1 MLEGRLP
8 TDLGLRVPAK
18 ARREGTRATN
28 LRLVLQLLFNGEPL
42 SRADLVRATDL
53 TAATVSALVSAL
65 EAAEL
70 IEEVGPRRDVAQI
83 GKPPTM
89 LQLRPDARHIVA
101 IDLSDPTIARGA
113 VVDLTGAIV
122 ARTELATDDAVG
134 DEALQLVERLT
145 VETAGLA
152 TSPILGIGIGTPG
165 VVSGGT
171 TVVEAS
177 NFGWHDVD
185 LAARIEAELGLP
197 THVRNDANAA
207 AIAEYSRGG
216 HDYNNLALIRIG
228 SGVGAGFVLNG
239 QPFEGEHAGAG
250 EIGHLVVDADG
261 PPCRCGHDGCL
272 ETFIAL
278 PNLVR
283 AMAAADDRDVED
295 IRRAAAEQLGVA
307 LAAVVA
313 ILDIDHILVA
323 GPEDVL
329 GRDFCDSAASGLRT
343 RCLDS
348 VAESVSVRF
357 TSLGQD
363 IVLLGAAGVVLSQE
377 LGVA

>member
-1 MLEGRLP
+1 M
-8 TDLGLRVPAK
+8 PAK
-18 ARREGTRATN
+18 ARREETRATN
-28 LRLVLQLLFNGEPL
+28 LRLILQLLFSGDPM
-42 SRADLVRATDL
+42 SRADLARASEL
-53 TAATVSALVSAL
+53 TAATVSALVSEL
-65 EAAEL
+65 EETGL

-89 LQLRPDARHIVA
+89 LQIRADARHVVA
-101 IDLSDPTIARGA
+101 IDLSDPVVVRGA
-113 VVDLTGAIV
+113 VVDLAGTIV
-122 ARTELATDDAVG
+122 ARTELATGDALG
-134 DEALQLVERLT
+134 DEALDLVERLT
-145 VETAGLA
+145 SETAALA

-165 VVSGGT
+165 VVTSGA

-177 NFGWHDVD
+177 NFGWRHVD
-185 LAARIEAELGLP
+185 LGARIEASFGLP

-216 HDYNNLALIRIG
+216 HDYNNLALVKIG

-250 EIGHLVVDADG
+250 EIGHLVVDAGG
-261 PPCRCGHDGCL
+261 PLCSCGHHGCL
-272 ETFIAL
+272 ETYLAL
-278 PNLVR
+278 PNLVT
-283 AMAAADDRDVED
+283 AMTAAGDAEAAA
-295 IRRAAAEQLGVA
+295 IRRASAERLGVA

-329 GRDFCDSAASGLRT
+329 GEHFCDNAVAGLRA

-357 TSLGQD
+357 TALGPD